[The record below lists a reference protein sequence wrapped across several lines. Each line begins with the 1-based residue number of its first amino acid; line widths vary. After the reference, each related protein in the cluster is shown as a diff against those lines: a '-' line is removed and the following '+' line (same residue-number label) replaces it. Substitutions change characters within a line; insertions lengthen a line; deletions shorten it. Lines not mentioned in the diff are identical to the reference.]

1 MIKEQSSTVDSS
13 MINKYVYN
21 FTTKTLK
28 VEFKGGNLYEY
39 SNVDPD
45 LYDNLCKAES
55 IGKFFNEKIKNNFE
69 RHFLVENTLSQWH
82 KVYKNYQTLQKH
94 MTDNNVD
101 YDHILVCRADFYA
114 IPVFSKKQIETYNKK
129 SQENL

>member
-21 FTTKTLK
+21 FATKSLK
-28 VEFKGGNLYEY
+28 VEFTGGSLYEY
-39 SNVDPD
+39 ANVEPD

-69 RHFLVENTLSQWH
+69 HIQLL
-82 KVYKNYQTLQKH
+82 
-94 MTDNNVD
+94 TD
-101 YDHILVCRADFYA
+101 
-114 IPVFSKKQIETYNKK
+114 
-129 SQENL
+129 